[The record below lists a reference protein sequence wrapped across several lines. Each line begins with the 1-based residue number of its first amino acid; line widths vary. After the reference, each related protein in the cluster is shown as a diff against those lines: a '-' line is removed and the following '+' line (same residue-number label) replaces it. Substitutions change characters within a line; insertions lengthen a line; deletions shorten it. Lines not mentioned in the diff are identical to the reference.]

1 MKSIQ
6 LHTDMPRNITMIPN
20 EFLDH
25 YMSGANGE
33 FLKIYLYLIRWAG
46 CLEASITTT
55 SIADFFNM
63 TENDVKRAL
72 RFWEQEGLLRVAWD
86 EEGNITAICLRP
98 VTAPYH
104 HETTAAPARPAAPS
118 PSPSMIQETNGYRIP
133 AYSVDDLQIFMEE
146 QNGDQLFFI
155 IQQYTGKPLNQSD
168 MNTILFFHNEL
179 GMSQD
184 LIEHLF
190 EYCISNGHRKMNYI
204 QAVAIGWTEAGI
216 TTVEEAKTYCAS
228 FNQLN
233 TSVMN
238 AFGIKGRFLTEDEL
252 IFIRRWNQEY
262 HFSQELISEACR
274 RTILTA
280 HSASFQYAE
289 KILKGWR
296 DHQVTTLED
305 VRRLD
310 DAFDKAK
317 AARNHQAQ
325 ERKIPKTS
333 AAKKPASRFH
343 NFNQRSYDYSNMEVE
358 FVKKLH
364 SDNQQ

>member
-1 MKSIQ
+1 
-6 LHTDMPRNITMIPN
+6 
-20 EFLDH
+20 
-25 YMSGANGE
+25 
-33 FLKIYLYLIRWAG
+33 
-46 CLEASITTT
+46 
-55 SIADFFNM
+55 
-63 TENDVKRAL
+63 
-72 RFWEQEGLLRVAWD
+72 
-86 EEGNITAICLRP
+86 
-98 VTAPYH
+98 
-104 HETTAAPARPAAPS
+104 
-118 PSPSMIQETNGYRIP
+118 
-133 AYSVDDLQIFMEE
+133 
-146 QNGDQLFFI
+146 
-155 IQQYTGKPLNQSD
+155 
-168 MNTILFFHNEL
+168 
-179 GMSQD
+179 
-184 LIEHLF
+184 
-190 EYCISNGHRKMNYI
+190 
-204 QAVAIGWTEAGI
+204 
-216 TTVEEAKTYCAS
+216 
-228 FNQLN
+228 
-233 TSVMN
+233 MN

-296 DHQVTTLED
+296 GHQVTTLED